1 MFRCAGAPAVRNLPR
16 RQLNMFSKD
25 SKSSATPATSIGS
38 NGSAGANG
46 SNGAS
51 TSASTSASASKASG
65 VPSIISPDL
74 KIVGDLKSNG
84 DIQIDGTIEGDINSR
99 LLTVG
104 EQAVVEGCIVADT
117 VRISGTVKGQ
127 IKARMVHLDKTAR
140 VSGDLTHE
148 TLTMEAGALLEGQV
162 RRMEPSS
169 TATAAK
175 ISPLRPAASANDS
188 EKSYGGAKSAA
199 AASPAP

>member
-1 MFRCAGAPAVRNLPR
+1 
-16 RQLNMFSKD
+16 MFSKD

-46 SNGAS
+46 SNGVNA
-51 TSASTSASASKASG
+51 SASVSKASG

-127 IKARMVHLDKTAR
+127 IKARMVHLDKAAR
-140 VSGDLTHE
+140 VTGDLTHE

-175 ISPLRPAASANDS
+175 IAPLRPATSANDS
-188 EKSYGGAKSAA
+188 EPRYGAAESA
-199 AASPAP
+199 AASPAS

>member
-1 MFRCAGAPAVRNLPR
+1 
-16 RQLNMFSKD
+16 MFSKD
-25 SKSSATPATSIGS
+25 SKSSATPGTSNDS
-38 NGSAGANG
+38 DGANG
-46 SNGAS
+46 IGG
-51 TSASTSASASKASG
+51 SATGTNSYGSASKASG

-104 EQAVVEGCIVADT
+104 ERAIVEGCIVADT

-127 IKARMVHLDKTAR
+127 IKARMVHLDTGAR
-140 VSGDLTHE
+140 VTGDLTHE

-162 RRMEPSS
+162 KRMEPSS
-169 TATAAK
+169 TAAAAK
-175 ISPLRPAASANDS
+175 IAPLRPATSANDS
-188 EKSYGGAKSAA
+188 KPRYGATESAV
-199 AASPAP
+199 AASPAS

>member
-1 MFRCAGAPAVRNLPR
+1 
-16 RQLNMFSKD
+16 MFSKD
-25 SKSSATPATSIGS
+25 TKSSDTPVTIDGTNDTNGTNSSVA
-38 NGSAGANG
+38 GSA
-46 SNGAS
+46 
-51 TSASTSASASKASG
+51 TASG

-127 IKARMVHLDKTAR
+127 IKARMVHLDKEAR
-140 VSGDLTHE
+140 VTGDLIHE

-162 RRMEPSS
+162 KRLEPSKTKTSAKVAPLHPATS
-169 TATAAK
+169 T
-175 ISPLRPAASANDS
+175 NGS
-188 EKSYGGAKSAA
+188 ETSYGGTERATAT
-199 AASPAP
+199 PA

>member
-1 MFRCAGAPAVRNLPR
+1 
-16 RQLNMFSKD
+16 MFSKD
-25 SKSSATPATSIGS
+25 SKSSAAPATSIGG
-38 NGSAGANG
+38 NASAGLSGGDGISG
-46 SNGAS
+46 SG
-51 TSASTSASASKASG
+51 TSGSGTKASG

-74 KIVGDLKSNG
+74 KIIGDLKSNG

-127 IKARMVHLDKTAR
+127 IKARMVHLDKDAR
-140 VSGDLTHE
+140 VTGDLTHE

-162 RRMEPSS
+162 KRMEPSS
-169 TATAAK
+169 TATAAT
-175 ISPLRPAASANDS
+175 ISPLRPATTTNGS
-188 EKSYGGAKSAA
+188 EPSYGSAESVT

>member
-1 MFRCAGAPAVRNLPR
+1 MFRCAGVPAVRNLPR
-16 RQLNMFSKD
+16 RQRNMFSKD
-25 SKSSATPATSIGS
+25 SKTSATPAPSIGS

-46 SNGAS
+46 SNGVNGS
-51 TSASTSASASKASG
+51 GNASKASG

-74 KIVGDLKSNG
+74 KIVGDLKSHG

-127 IKARMVHLDKTAR
+127 IKARMVHLDKDAR
-140 VSGDLTHE
+140 VTGDLTHE

-175 ISPLRPAASANDS
+175 ISPLRPAASASDS
-188 EKSYGGAKSAA
+188 ETRYGAAESAA
-199 AASPAP
+199 AASPAS

>member
-16 RQLNMFSKD
+16 RQVNMFSKD

-46 SNGAS
+46 SNGVNDS
-51 TSASTSASASKASG
+51 TSTSTSKASG

-117 VRISGTVKGQ
+117 MRISGTVKGQ
-127 IKARMVHLDKTAR
+127 IKARMVHLDKTAQ
-140 VSGDLTHE
+140 VTGDLTHE
-148 TLTMEAGALLEGQV
+148 TLTMEAGALLEGQIK
-162 RRMEPSS
+162 RMEPSS

-175 ISPLRPAASANDS
+175 IAPLRPATSANDS
-188 EKSYGGAKSAA
+188 EPSYGAAESA

>member
-1 MFRCAGAPAVRNLPR
+1 M
-16 RQLNMFSKD
+16 
-25 SKSSATPATSIGS
+25 KSS
-38 NGSAGANG
+38 
-46 SNGAS
+46 
-51 TSASTSASASKASG
+51 
-65 VPSIISPDL
+65 
-74 KIVGDLKSNG
+74 G
-84 DIQIDGTIEGDINSR
+84 DIQIDGAIEGDINSR

-140 VSGDLTHE
+140 VIGDLTHE

-162 RRMEPSS
+162 RRLEVSS
-169 TATAAK
+169 TTTAAT
-175 ISPLRPAASANDS
+175 ISPLRPATSGNGS
-188 EKSYGGAKSAA
+188 ESSYGSTESVA

>member
-1 MFRCAGAPAVRNLPR
+1 
-16 RQLNMFSKD
+16 MFSKD
-25 SKSSATPATSIGS
+25 SKSSATPATSIGG

-46 SNGAS
+46 SNGTLGADGGYDS
-51 TSASTSASASKASG
+51 GTKASG

-74 KIVGDLKSNG
+74 KIVGDLKSTG
-84 DIQIDGTIEGDINSR
+84 DIQIDGAIEGDINSR

-127 IKARMVHLDKTAR
+127 IKARMVHLDKDAR
-140 VSGDLTHE
+140 VTGDLTHE
-148 TLTMEAGALLEGQV
+148 ILTMEAGALLEGQI

-175 ISPLRPAASANDS
+175 ISPLRPATSANDS
-188 EKSYGGAKSAA
+188 ETSYGAESAA
-199 AASPAP
+199 AVTPAS

>member
-16 RQLNMFSKD
+16 RQFNMFSKD

-38 NGSAGANG
+38 NGSADANG
-46 SNGAS
+46 SSGVSGN
-51 TSASTSASASKASG
+51 ASASKASG

-74 KIVGDLKSNG
+74 KIVGDLKSHG

-127 IKARMVHLDKTAR
+127 IKARMVHLDKAAR
-140 VSGDLTHE
+140 VTGDLTHE

-169 TATAAK
+169 TATK
-175 ISPLRPAASANDS
+175 IAPLRPAASANDS
-188 EKSYGGAKSAA
+188 KPSYGAAESAV

>member
-1 MFRCAGAPAVRNLPR
+1 
-16 RQLNMFSKD
+16 MFSKD
-25 SKSSATPATSIGS
+25 SKSSATPTTSHDS
-38 NGSAGANG
+38 SGANG
-46 SNGAS
+46 SNGS
-51 TSASTSASASKASG
+51 YGSASKASG

-74 KIVGDLKSNG
+74 KIVGDLKSSG
-84 DIQIDGTIEGDINSR
+84 DIHIDGSIEGDINSR

-127 IKARMVHLDKTAR
+127 IKARMVHLDKDAR
-140 VSGDLTHE
+140 VHGDLTHE

-175 ISPLRPAASANDS
+175 IAPLRPAATANGS
-188 EKSYGGAKSAA
+188 ETSYGGAGNVAA
-199 AASPAP
+199 ATPAS

>member
-1 MFRCAGAPAVRNLPR
+1 
-16 RQLNMFSKD
+16 MFSKD
-25 SKSSATPATSIGS
+25 SKSSATPATSSDS
-38 NGSAGANG
+38 NGSPVADQA
-46 SNGAS
+46 
-51 TSASTSASASKASG
+51 SASYGSASKASG

-127 IKARMVHLDKTAR
+127 IKARMVHLDKAAR
-140 VSGDLTHE
+140 VNGDITHE

-162 RRMEPSS
+162 KRMEPSG

-175 ISPLRPAASANDS
+175 IAPLRPAISSNGS
-188 EKSYGGAKSAA
+188 EAGYSAA
-199 AASPAP
+199 ETAVAASPAP

>member
-16 RQLNMFSKD
+16 RQVNMFSKD

-46 SNGAS
+46 SNGVNG
-51 TSASTSASASKASG
+51 SASKATG

-74 KIVGDLKSNG
+74 KVVGDLKSNG

-127 IKARMVHLDKTAR
+127 IKARMVHLDKDAR
-140 VSGDLTHE
+140 VTGDLTHE

-162 RRMEPSS
+162 KRMEPSS

-175 ISPLRPAASANDS
+175 IAPLRPAASANDS
-188 EKSYGGAKSAA
+188 KPSYGAAESTA
-199 AASPAP
+199 AASPAS

>member
-1 MFRCAGAPAVRNLPR
+1 
-16 RQLNMFSKD
+16 MFSKD
-25 SKSSATPATSIGS
+25 TKSSDTPAAT
-38 NGSAGANG
+38 NG
-46 SNGAS
+46 SNGANGTNGSYGSS
-51 TSASTSASASKASG
+51 TKASG

-74 KIVGDLKSNG
+74 KIVGDLKSSG
-84 DIQIDGTIEGDINSR
+84 DIQIDGSIEGDINSR

-104 EQAVVEGCIVADT
+104 EQALVEGCIVADT

-127 IKARMVHLDKTAR
+127 IKARMVHLDKDAR
-140 VSGDLTHE
+140 VHGDLTHE

-175 ISPLRPAASANDS
+175 IAPLRPAATANGS
-188 EKSYGGAKSAA
+188 ETSYGGAGNATAA
-199 AASPAP
+199 TPAS